1 LLHLG
6 AKPGG
11 VPPAEATRLQPRV
24 VRGNRRARILV
35 VEDSST
41 NQEVAVAILGKL
53 GHDAD
58 VVASGEEAVRVLQQ
72 IDYDAVLMHCE
83 MPEMDGYEATHRIR
97 ERRTGTRNPQ
107 IPIIAVTADAMPGD
121 RDKCMEVGMSDYL
134 AKPFNP
140 RQLAEVLEK
149 WLITPAGGR

>member
-1 LLHLG
+1 
-6 AKPGG
+6 
-11 VPPAEATRLQPRV
+11 
-24 VRGNRRARILV
+24 
-35 VEDSST
+35 
-41 NQEVAVAILGKL
+41 
-53 GHDAD
+53 
-58 VVASGEEAVRVLQQ
+58 
-72 IDYDAVLMHCE
+72 

-149 WLITPAGGR
+149 